1 MNITRVHQIEISSRC
16 NLACGYCPHPG
27 LRREKADMSWETFNA
42 ALDWAADLGGPELSL
57 TGMGEAMLHPLF
69 VPMLRRAR
77 ERLPHAWLLLATN
90 GLVLVKNDK
99 EEEVAAMLHALRA
112 VGATVFVSMHRPE
125 VAGPAIELLRAVG
138 VTVGSNSAF
147 VTSGFDWAGQ
157 VEWHGLPAP
166 KSVCQYIAQ
175 GWATVL
181 QDGSIV
187 NCCMDAHGLYPI
199 GNVMDAVKPTR
210 IDAIPLCTNCHL
222 EVPDGH

>member
-16 NLACGYCPHPG
+16 NLACSYCPHAR
-27 LRREKADMSWETFNA
+27 LQREKGDMEWETFEA
-42 ALDWAADLGGPELSL
+42 AIEWARKLGGPELSF
-57 TGMGEAMLHPLF
+57 TGMGEAMLHPD
-69 VPMLRRAR
+69 VDWMLEHAR
-77 ERLPHAWLLLATN
+77 LRLPNVWFLMATN
-90 GLVLVKNDK
+90 GLALVNNDPAH
-99 EEEVAAMLHALRA
+99 VQQI
-112 VGATVFVSMHRPE
+112 VGSLLACDVTVFVSTHRPE
-125 VAGPAIELLRAVG
+125 VAGRAIDLLKRAGVKVG
-138 VTVGSNSAF
+138 TNESF

-187 NCCMDAHGLYPI
+187 NCCMDAHGLHPI
-199 GNVMDAVKPTR
+199 GNVLDALKPTR

-222 EVPDGH
+222 EVPK